1 MGEGGKLPGSSPKAP
16 PPHGLSWPKC
26 SLPTWAFQ
34 VRGSP
39 YILNTF
45 ILFQNLFEILNKYI
59 LNISRPI
66 RNFSGPP
73 VLPDF
78 LKTLPIPYRVPET
91 IPVFSP
97 IKSQ

>member
-1 MGEGGKLPGSSPKAP
+1 M
-16 PPHGLSWPKC
+16 C

-39 YILNTF
+39 YILNIL
-45 ILFQNLFEILNKYI
+45 ILFRNLFEILNKYI
-59 LNISRPI
+59 LNISRPT

-73 VLPDF
+73 VFSKLFPV
-78 LKTLPIPYRVPET
+78 PYRVPET

-97 IKSQ
+97 IKSQSLQNFSGVLYSCSYHSTTQQIFHP